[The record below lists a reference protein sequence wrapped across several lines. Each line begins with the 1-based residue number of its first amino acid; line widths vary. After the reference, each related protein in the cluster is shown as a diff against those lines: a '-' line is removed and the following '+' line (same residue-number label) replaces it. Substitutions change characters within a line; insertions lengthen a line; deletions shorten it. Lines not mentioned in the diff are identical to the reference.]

1 MRKEATTQR
10 ERKPLKLNVTQQALE
25 HLIEVRQ
32 REGHRGLGETLEYL
46 LDSDR
51 GRFAGDRGG
60 LCSFTSRVDD

>member
-32 REGHRGLGETLEYL
+32 REGHR
-46 LDSDR
+46 
-51 GRFAGDRGG
+51 
-60 LCSFTSRVDD
+60 